1 MRPSTLDQLS
11 ALLSFLFPFPFQFR
25 WVKDGHQFG
34 EELMGN
40 GTLLGAG
47 VKPEDINDYEGHY
60 RCLASNML
68 GTAMTNTVELIV
80 ETRPVLPK
88 QDKVSKK
95 LRERE
100 SLVLECNPPKSS
112 TPPLIHWMDKMMV
125 HIQESGRVVVGL
137 DGNMYYANVVLEDSR
152 EDFICNAYYS
162 DARTILPQEKISLRV
177 TPSND
182 GVSQRKPRLFN
193 KSPHHHTAVLAL
205 RGHSLVLECIP
216 SGWPTPSVSWRK
228 KDSRLETT
236 SAREDKFGRWLRF
249 DSLGQEDDGEYEC
262 QANNTHGGTAHG
274 FTVTVEAEPYWV
286 ETPESLLYTPGE
298 NLRLHCQVDGIPTPT
313 ITWSMNGVPI
323 KDVDLD
329 PRRSVSQGVFILRDA
344 VLDDTAVLQCEASN
358 KHGSILHNTFI
369 YVVELPPQILSSDA
383 VVYTTTEGKDIN
395 MQCETFGSPL
405 PHVTWER
412 DGGMS
417 LLTDQRVSLLTD
429 GTLMMSSVESEDSGR
444 YTCSIQHTNISI
456 DAYLTVLNRTMIVS
470 GPQHLRPLRGTDA
483 LFNCVFQT
491 DTQLSGPQVIW
502 KKKGNKLTIEQG
514 GDHMLVLPSAVSGYL
529 ANVQSDD
536 SGEYSCEVI
545 TKMDHVH
552 ATGFITVVGPP
563 KALSLSELENRS
575 LTLSWIPGHAHN
587 SPITEFIVESREG
600 TPEEEAPWREMRRTS
615 GDVSHLELLLQPHST
630 YRFRVLALNAIGP
643 SPPSQPS
650 PAHSAPPAVP
660 DSNPGNVKSESIDPG
675 TLIITWDEVDKRLHN
690 GPDFRYKVFWR
701 EGRMGHWNHDEVVGP
716 PFLVKDTETYTPF
729 EIKVQAVNSLGG
741 GPEPASAIGHSGEDV
756 PEEAPGDVSV
766 LVVNNTAR
774 VSWSAP
780 GRVHGKLLRYQISL
794 RRLGPVVARG
804 RRELARGRRELA
816 QDQPDGGEAARGDG
830 EGEVTVVMV
839 DGNKT
844 SEEVT
849 GLRFYSQYELSV
861 SAFNSKGESPAS
873 TPHSFSTQEGA
884 PGMPASMTFE
894 SPSETELIV
903 HWTSPERPNG
913 RLEGYVLHYRDE
925 VENSPEKHYLGSLKP
940 QSHYVFR
947 LMARTAAGM
956 GPPLTGKGHTL
967 LDGVPPS
974 NVSLDAGEQTVNL
987 SWVPSDEHRN
997 HGFTFLYKGAGWEQS
1012 ELLNSTQ
1019 GFYSLTGLQP
1029 GTRYRFLIESG
1040 GVTLWKDVIE
1050 TKRLSEVSGGFATQG
1065 WFIGLISAVV
1075 LLLLLLLILCFVKRS
1090 KGGKY
1095 AVKDKED
1102 GQGDS
1107 EARPMKDETFGEYSD
1122 AEEKRSASQPS
1133 LCVASKLGSDDS
1145 LAEYGDSVD
1154 IQFNE
1159 DGSFIGQYSGRHPPP
1174 HGNESSGPASPLDP
1188 APPPPIAPAM
1198 STVLN
1203 RPS

>member
-1 MRPSTLDQLS
+1 VRLSQPPVLIEFPRSITAFHPDDITLPCR
-11 ALLSFLFPFPFQFR
+11 ATGIPAPTFR

-112 TPPLIHWMDKMMV
+112 TPPLIHWMDKSKFVLMV

-456 DAYLTVLNRTMIVS
+456 DAYLTVLT
-470 GPQHLRPLRGTDA
+470 PP
-483 LFNCVFQT
+483 
-491 DTQLSGPQVIW
+491 
-502 KKKGNKLTIEQG
+502 E
-514 GDHMLVLPSAVSGYL
+514 
-529 ANVQSDD
+529 
-536 SGEYSCEVI
+536 
-545 TKMDHVH
+545 
-552 ATGFITVVGPP
+552 PP

-741 GPEPASAIGHSGEDV
+741 GPEPASAIGHSGEDGRLQIQ
-756 PEEAPGDVSV
+756 EEDSR
-766 LVVNNTAR
+766 L
-774 VSWSAP
+774 
-780 GRVHGKLLRYQISL
+780 
-794 RRLGPVVARG
+794 LGPVVARG

-913 RLEGYVLHYRDE
+913 RLEGYALVHQK
-925 VENSPEKHYLGSLKP
+925 VENSPEKVVLIPDDVNQHYLGSLKP

-997 HGFTFLYKGAGWEQS
+997 HGFTFLYSGKDGERGGCYYLHTGGGATTYTLGGGYYLHTGGG
-1012 ELLNSTQ
+1012 LLPTHW
-1019 GFYSLTGLQP
+1019 
-1029 GTRYRFLIESG
+1029 G
-1040 GVTLWKDVIE
+1040 G
-1050 TKRLSEVSGGFATQG
+1050 VSGGFATQG

-1107 EARPMKDETFGEYSD
+1107 EARPMKDETFGEYRYVD